1 MNFLEL
7 LTSMVAQIGELQTA
21 LQDAQATADKLVKEA
36 YDKGFADGVA
46 SVPPAGED
54 VTPFSQADLDAAV
67 AAAVG
72 PLNEQIAA
80 MQVELDGLKAS
91 VEQIKADAVAAFKA
105 ELLAKYEEMQV
116 VESQL
121 ETGFGEMLK

>member
-46 SVPPAGED
+46 SVPPVGED
-54 VTPFSQADLDAAV
+54 TTPFSQADIDAAV
-67 AAAVG
+67 AAAVA
-72 PLNEQIAA
+72 PMNEQIVALQA
-80 MQVELDGLKAS
+80 EVEGLKAQI
-91 VEQIKADAVAAFKA
+91 EQVKSEAVAAFKA